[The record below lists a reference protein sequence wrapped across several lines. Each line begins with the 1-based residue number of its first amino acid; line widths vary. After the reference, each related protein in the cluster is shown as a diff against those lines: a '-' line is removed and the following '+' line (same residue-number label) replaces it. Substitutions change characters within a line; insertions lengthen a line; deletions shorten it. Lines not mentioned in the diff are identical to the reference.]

1 MEERR
6 RVERLLELEQ
16 SNVISFNDLE
26 YDVAAKVGLQ
36 LDICVVSMYVL
47 LLSWKLLDITILTSY
62 TNE

>member
-26 YDVAAKVGLQ
+26 YDVAAKVE
-36 LDICVVSMYVL
+36 
-47 LLSWKLLDITILTSY
+47 LSLISV
-62 TNE
+62 